1 MTVIIAITTTLAILS
16 LAAIFGTDISI
27 AVVQRAVYAE
37 IDDRT
42 LVQIVGRGH
51 FYGDRRFPPI
61 GIGGTVL
68 TVATVVLASVW
79 ASPVAGILSGVALAL
94 LIVWLLLF
102 ALIAKPINTTLTAAA
117 LADEVPTNARALQ
130 NRWESIIVLRAT
142 LLAVDIALL
151 CATLFFI

>member
-16 LAAIFGTDISI
+16 LAVIFGTDMSI
-27 AVVQRAVYAE
+27 AVVQRA
-37 IDDRT
+37 
-42 LVQIVGRGH
+42 